1 MHSGGGDKVKP
12 LDVVSMKSE
21 KSSSKMLEQISQ
33 PVGGTKAQKPHARVI
48 ESPLE
53 QKSERLSK
61 SNADLEEDSWSLGE
75 EESNTREEINETH
88 TKADVGQKIDTKNA
102 SSSKGDIDR
111 GIGSGMTK
119 SQLEEN
125 LVLGVALNG
134 PKQTLPIDNEI
145 SSISEQKE
153 LVGSGN
159 GSLSSVGK
167 DGLHVI
173 KDGRSASQSS
183 NIGPSESR

>member
-1 MHSGGGDKVKP
+1 MGGGT
-12 LDVVSMKSE
+12 
-21 KSSSKMLEQISQ
+21 
-33 PVGGTKAQKPHARVI
+33 GGTKPRKPHTRVI

-53 QKSERLSK
+53 QKSERISK
-61 SNADLEEDSWSLGE
+61 SNVDLAEDSWSMGA

-88 TKADVGQKIDTKNA
+88 TKADIVGQKIDTKNA
-102 SSSKGDIDR
+102 PSSKGDIDR

-145 SSISEQKE
+145 SSTSETKE
-153 LVGSGN
+153 HVRSGN
-159 GSLSSVGK
+159 GSLSSVVQ
-167 DGLHVI
+167 DGLDVI
-173 KDGRSASQSS
+173 KDGRSVSQSS